1 MRRESEGVRLLGF
14 TLIEL
19 LIVVAIIGILA
30 AIAVPNFLNAQ
41 MRAKVS
47 RVVSDM
53 KALSMAEEQYRIDH
67 NQYTFD
73 GDCNVGGAEHLSY
86 IPLTTPVS
94 YINSIPEDEFSA
106 IDPKFENRQTIKT
119 GLKPV
124 FEYTSRVSFG
134 PNGTPHCKN
143 IQANYDMLG
152 KVGVEYVMISLGP
165 NGTLQFA
172 WSVAHYEQVGNG
184 RGDFVYEPT
193 NGLTSNGDI
202 FVLNSRIV
210 GGGH

>member
-1 MRRESEGVRLLGF
+1 MVRASRRAQLLGF

-41 MRAKVS
+41 LRAKVA

-53 KALSMAEEQYRIDH
+53 KALSKAEEMYHLDH

-73 GDCNVGGAEHLSY
+73 GDCNVGGAEHLTY
-86 IPLTTPVS
+86 IPLTTPIA
-94 YINSIPEDEFSA
+94 YINSIPRDEFSA
-106 IDPKFENRQTIKT
+106 LDPKFENLQTIKA
-119 GLKPV
+119 GIQPV

-134 PNGTPHCKN
+134 PNGTPNCKN

-172 WSVAHYEQVGNG
+172 WSVQHYEQVGNG

-210 GGGH
+210 GGG

>member
-1 MRRESEGVRLLGF
+1 MNTHSF

-41 MRAKVS
+41 MRAKVV

-53 KALSMAEEQYRIDH
+53 KAVSMGEEQYRLDRG
-67 NQYTFD
+67 QYTFD
-73 GDCNVGGAEHLSY
+73 GDCNVGSAEHLSY
-86 IPLTTPVS
+86 IPLTTPVA
-94 YINSIPEDEFSA
+94 YISFLPIDEFA
-106 IDPKFENRQTIKT
+106 GIDPQFQNMDTVRT

-134 PNGTPHCKN
+134 PNGTPNCKGSTGTYN
-143 IQANYDMLG
+143 MMGRVHI
-152 KVGVEYVMISLGP
+152 EYLMTSLGP
-165 NGTLQFA
+165 D
-172 WSVAHYEQVGNG
+172 
-184 RGDFVYEPT
+184 GDQDYPWGEAGARDLASREASFIYDPS
-193 NGLTSNGDI
+193 NGLVSNGNI
-202 FVLNSRIV
+202 YVLNSQII

>member
-1 MRRESEGVRLLGF
+1 MRRPKHGYTGF

-41 MRAKVS
+41 LRAKVA

-53 KALSMAEEQYRIDH
+53 KALATAEEEYRIDH

-86 IPLTTPVS
+86 IPLTTPIA
-94 YINSIPEDEFSA
+94 YIAAIIEDEFA
-106 IDPKFENRQTIKT
+106 GIDPQFENRQSVKA

-134 PNGTPHCKN
+134 PNGTPNCKN

-152 KVGVEYVMISLGP
+152 KVGVEYLMLSLGP
-165 NGTLQFA
+165 DGDQDFPWTVQA
-172 WSVAHYEQVGNG
+172 YEDVGNG

-193 NGLTSNGDI
+193 NGLVSSGNI
-202 FVLNSRIV
+202 FVMNGRIV
-210 GGGH
+210 GGGQ

>member
-1 MRRESEGVRLLGF
+1 MSKHGF

-41 MRAKVS
+41 MRAKVA

-53 KALSMAEEQYRIDH
+53 KALATAEEMYRIDN

-73 GDCNVGGAEHLSY
+73 GDCGVGSGEFRSY

-94 YINSIPEDEFSA
+94 YISNFPQDAFSNS
-106 IDPKFENRQTIKT
+106 QTSFQNQNDARS

-134 PNGTPHCKN
+134 PNGTPNCKDTT
-143 IQANYDMLG
+143 ATFDTLG
-152 KVGVEYVMISLGP
+152 RIGVEYLMTSLGP
-165 NGTLQFA
+165 DNDQDFP
-172 WSVAHYEQVGNG
+172 WSVQAYQDVEQGQG
-184 RGDFVYEPT
+184 QWVYEPS
-193 NGLTSNGDI
+193 NGLVSSGNI
-202 FVLNSRIV
+202 YVLNSRIV
-210 GGGH
+210 GAGN